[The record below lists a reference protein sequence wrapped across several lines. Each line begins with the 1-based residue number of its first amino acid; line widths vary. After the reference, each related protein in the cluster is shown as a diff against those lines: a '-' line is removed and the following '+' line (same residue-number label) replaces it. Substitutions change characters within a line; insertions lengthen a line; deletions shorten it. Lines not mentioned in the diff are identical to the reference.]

1 MLEQLLESLDKEV
14 YTAEMLE
21 SIQTQFNEA
30 VQAKAE
36 EMTEEKLTEALA
48 EKDKEIEAKAKEL
61 EENAEK
67 FISESI
73 EQKTKELEEKAEEF
87 VDKKLEEINENLDS
101 FLDKVIADF
110 ITEAKGKLDESLKS
124 AKADMIIE
132 SYEAMLTAGSIDL
145 MKIVEAKN
153 TDSIESKLAES
164 IEKYDALMCENLEL
178 QKEKTK
184 LLKKGII
191 SEMKEGLSLVES
203 KKFEKLAEMV
213 SYSQDE
219 EFVNKLE
226 VIKESVKGVSDKE
239 IMNENVKEPEV
250 KVESKSAKSSTDF
263 SHLV

>member
-48 EKDKEIEAKAKEL
+48 EKDKEIEAKTKEL
-61 EENAEK
+61 EEKAEE
-67 FISESI
+67 FVTESI

-87 VDKKLEEINENLDS
+87 VSKKLAEINENLNL
-101 FLDKVIADF
+101 FLDKVIEEF
-110 ITEAKGKLDESLKS
+110 IVESKEKLNESLKS

-132 SYEAMLTAGSIDL
+132 AYDAMITAGSLDVA
-145 MKIVEAKN
+145 KIVEAK
-153 TDSIESKLAES
+153 DSSAVERKLSESV
-164 IEKYDALMCENLEL
+164 EKYDALMLEHLEL
-178 QKEKTK
+178 KKEKEQLIKT
-184 LLKKGII
+184 GII
-191 SEMKEGLSLVES
+191 MEMKEGLSLVES

-213 SYSQDE
+213 PFSQDE
-219 EFVNKLE
+219 KFMERLT
-226 VIKESVKGVSDKE
+226 VIKESVSGVSEKE
-239 IMNENVKEPEV
+239 IITESKKEPEV
-250 KVESKSAKSSTDF
+250 KVDKKPSTADF